1 MQVNI
6 DTKEKFTTITPIE
19 PNIYANMAAE
29 LTDTCMGFLQQ
40 EVKNVV
46 LNLQPVTALADESAE
61 AIAKLQQ
68 TFYDTNASFVICEI
82 KPTVEEVFERLEL
95 LEYLNVTPTESEAWD
110 IIQMEEIERE
120 LMDGDDVEFNKND

>member
-1 MQVNI
+1 MQVKV

-19 PNIYANMAAE
+19 PNIHANMAAE
-29 LTDTCMGFLQQ
+29 LTDSCIVFLQK
-40 EVKNVV
+40 EVKNLI
-46 LNLQPVTALADESAE
+46 LNLQPVTALADEAAE

-82 KPTVEEVFERLEL
+82 KPTVEEVFEKLEL
-95 LEYLNVTPTESEAWD
+95 LEFLNVTPTESEAWD

-120 LMDGDDVEFNKND
+120 LLDGDDVEFNENA

>member
-1 MQVNI
+1 MQVKV

-29 LTDTCMGFLQQ
+29 LTETCIVFLQQ
-40 EVKNVV
+40 DVKNIV
-46 LNLQPVTALADESAE
+46 LNLQPVSAMADETAD

-68 TFYDTNASFVICEI
+68 AFYDTNASFVICEI

-95 LEYLNVTPTESEAWD
+95 LEFLNITPTESEAWD

-120 LMDGDDVEFNKND
+120 LLDSDDVEFNKNE